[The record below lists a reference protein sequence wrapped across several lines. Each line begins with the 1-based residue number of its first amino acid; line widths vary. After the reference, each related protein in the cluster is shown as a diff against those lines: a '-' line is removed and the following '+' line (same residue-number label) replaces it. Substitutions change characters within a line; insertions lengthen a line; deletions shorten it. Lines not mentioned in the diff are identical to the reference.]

1 MVVQACDPSAQEVEA
16 AGQEFKFSIQ
26 HKPTIGKKKKNT
38 RRPQINQDPEKDQV
52 QGQSWLKLQESG
64 CRIQQE

>member
-26 HKPTIGKKKKNT
+26 HKPTIGKKKKKKT
-38 RRPQINQDPEKDQV
+38 RAAPK
-52 QGQSWLKLQESG
+52 
-64 CRIQQE
+64 